1 MVIVTPL
8 SRWQLS
14 TQEEE
19 KIKDVFGKKL
29 AEITD
34 AGEMRSM
41 MKTLLSRS
49 EYLMLAKRLV
59 AFVLIEEGYP
69 DVEIGRILHVTRATA
84 NRFRLTYR
92 YAKEKNEPLNCPDVP
107 RRFLDAVS
115 FVSPRTV
122 LIVVRPVRV
131 QDHRRQSVRIVTVDE
146 ILEDVVHFV
155 RVALPNVSE
164 LFVEVG

>member
-1 MVIVTPL
+1 M
-8 SRWQLS
+8 
-14 TQEEE
+14 EEE

-92 YAKEKNEPLNCPDVP
+92 YAKEKNEPL
-107 RRFLDAVS
+107 
-115 FVSPRTV
+115 
-122 LIVVRPVRV
+122 
-131 QDHRRQSVRIVTVDE
+131 VRIVHEVRASEVMKE
-146 ILEDVVHFV
+146 ILKSLVKYA
-155 RVALPNVSE
+155 VAAAGGRIPRKGI
-164 LFVEVG
+164 F

>member
-1 MVIVTPL
+1 MYHASIHDTMVIVTPL

-92 YAKEKNEPLNCPDVP
+92 YAKEKNEPL
-107 RRFLDAVS
+107 
-115 FVSPRTV
+115 
-122 LIVVRPVRV
+122 
-131 QDHRRQSVRIVTVDE
+131 VRIVHEVRASEVMKE
-146 ILEDVVHFV
+146 ILKSLVKYA
-155 RVALPNVSE
+155 VAAAGGKIPRKGI
-164 LFVEVG
+164 F

>member
-92 YAKEKNEPLNCPDVP
+92 YAKEKNEPL
-107 RRFLDAVS
+107 
-115 FVSPRTV
+115 
-122 LIVVRPVRV
+122 
-131 QDHRRQSVRIVTVDE
+131 VRIVHEVRASEVMKE
-146 ILEDVVHFV
+146 ILKSLVKYA
-155 RVALPNVSE
+155 VAAAGGRIPRKGI
-164 LFVEVG
+164 F

>member
-1 MVIVTPL
+1 MYHASIHDTMVIVTPL

-92 YAKEKNEPLNCPDVP
+92 YAKEKNEPL
-107 RRFLDAVS
+107 
-115 FVSPRTV
+115 
-122 LIVVRPVRV
+122 
-131 QDHRRQSVRIVTVDE
+131 VRIVHEVRASEVMKE
-146 ILEDVVHFV
+146 ILKSLVKYA
-155 RVALPNVSE
+155 VAAAGGRIPRKGI
-164 LFVEVG
+164 F

>member
-1 MVIVTPL
+1 VYHASIHDTMVIVTPL

-92 YAKEKNEPLNCPDVP
+92 YAKEKNEPL
-107 RRFLDAVS
+107 
-115 FVSPRTV
+115 
-122 LIVVRPVRV
+122 
-131 QDHRRQSVRIVTVDE
+131 VRIVHEVRASEVMKE
-146 ILEDVVHFV
+146 ILKSLVKYA
-155 RVALPNVSE
+155 VAAAGGRIPRKGI
-164 LFVEVG
+164 F

>member
-92 YAKEKNEPLNCPDVP
+92 YAKEKNEPL
-107 RRFLDAVS
+107 
-115 FVSPRTV
+115 
-122 LIVVRPVRV
+122 
-131 QDHRRQSVRIVTVDE
+131 VRIVHEVRASEVMKE
-146 ILEDVVHFV
+146 ILKSLVKYA
-155 RVALPNVSE
+155 VAAAGGRIPRKGIFGLVYHASMHDT
-164 LFVEVG
+164 